1 MIMNNSKDKL
11 AQAQRLVALRHSKG
25 LTAAQLAQAMTEAGA
40 KVSRGAISNWERGT
54 NGIVSSKLPTL
65 ARILGC
71 SEGYLLRGDINTDTS
86 ANVDNTTPNS
96 KGSHAIQEDNKQAI
110 MKKTDD
116 NTDKSQEAHKKDISQ
131 NVTLAVPTETHP
143 TKQQDESQATQVTA
157 DSHIN
162 SPNKAKDGK
171 TMSEL
176 KKSDKLQN
184 VCYDIRGPLLKA
196 ANKMEAEGQRIL
208 KLNVGN
214 PAPFGFDAPH
224 EILRDVAMNLPDA
237 IGYSDSQGV
246 FSARKAVLQYYQAK
260 GLLSAVDVRDVYLGN
275 GVSELIV
282 MTMQALMSDGDEVL
296 IPMPDY
302 PLWTAAA
309 NLAGGTAVHY
319 RCNEEDNWH
328 PDIEDIKSKITSKTK
343 GIVIINPNNPT
354 GALYTDEL
362 LEQII
367 EVAIQHDLV
376 IMADEIYDRVLYDDM
391 THTPM
396 STLTDQVLIL
406 SYSGLSKSHR
416 IAGFRAGWMMVSG
429 KKQHATDFIEGL
441 DMLASMRL
449 CSNVP
454 GQYAIQTAMGG
465 YQSMKELTSTKGR
478 LFKQRELTISRLN
491 AIPGISCTMPQGA
504 FYCFPKMD
512 PAIYPVEN
520 DMEFM
525 MDLLVAEKVLM
536 VQGTGFNWDAPDH
549 FRVVFLP
556 NLDEL
561 ENAMDRLDRFFAKK
575 RKQYGTDK
583 IKDAQVKDTQ
593 ASKPETL
600 EA

>member
-1 MIMNNSKDKL
+1 MKDNQDKL
-11 AQAQRLVALRHSKG
+11 AQAERLVALRRAKG
-25 LTAAQLAQAMTEAGA
+25 LTAAQLATAMTDAGA

-65 ARILGC
+65 ARLLGC
-71 SEGYLLRGDINTDTS
+71 SEGYLLRGDINNNENNLHNAPTNTNH
-86 ANVDNTTPNS
+86 ANSQNTVSVNS
-96 KGSHAIQEDNKQAI
+96 KDNKQAKI
-110 MKKTDD
+110 IPD
-116 NTDKSQEAHKKDISQ
+116 NDHSTT
-131 NVTLAVPTETHP
+131 NVTLAVPTDTHP
-143 TKQQDESQATQVTA
+143 KSQDEFQSQQISAAGSTHLQNQA
-157 DSHIN
+157 MD
-162 SPNKAKDGK
+162 DK
-171 TMSEL
+171 TMSTL

-196 ANKMEAEGQRIL
+196 ANKMEADGQRIL

-214 PAPFGFDAPH
+214 PAPFGFIAPH
-224 EILRDVAMNLPDA
+224 EIIRDVAMNLTEA
-237 IGYSDSQGV
+237 IGYSDSQGI
-246 FSARKAVLQYYQAK
+246 FAARKAVLQYYQAK
-260 GLLSAVDVRDVYLGN
+260 GLLSAVDVRDIYLGN

-282 MTMQALMSDGDEVL
+282 MTMQALMSNGDEVL

-309 NLAGGTAVHY
+309 NLAGGNAVHY
-319 RCNEEDNWH
+319 RCKEEDNWQ

-354 GALYTDEL
+354 GALYSDDVL
-362 LEQII
+362 KQIVQ
-367 EVAIQHDLV
+367 VAVEHDLV
-376 IMADEIYDRVLYDDM
+376 IMADEIYDRVLYDDAI
-391 THTPM
+391 HTPM
-396 STLTDQVLIL
+396 CTLTDQALVL

-429 KKQHATDFIEGL
+429 RKSHATDFIEGL

-465 YQSMKELTSTKGR
+465 YQSMKELTSPKGR
-478 LFKQRELTISRLN
+478 LTKQRDLTISRLN

-512 PAIYPVEN
+512 PAIYPIEN
-520 DMEFM
+520 DMQFM
-525 MDLLVAEKVLM
+525 MDLLVDEKVLM

-549 FRVVFLP
+549 FRVVFMP

-583 IKDAQVKDTQ
+583 ATQAVDTQ
-593 ASKPETL
+593 AKDSKTAQPETL

>member
-1 MIMNNSKDKL
+1 MIADDKSKNT
-11 AQAQRLVALRHSKG
+11 QAERLVQLRRDKG
-25 LTAAQLAQAMTEAGA
+25 MTAEQLAQAMTAAGE

-71 SEGYLLRGDINTDTS
+71 SEGYLLRGDLQSHINTD
-86 ANVDNTTPNS
+86 VDSSNLMQSNNKNSEDAASSSMQAHSDTQSQNYQSQIGTPPTTPV
-96 KGSHAIQEDNKQAI
+96 NKQNNL
-110 MKKTDD
+110 MSGQSM
-116 NTDKSQEAHKKDISQ
+116 NTI
-131 NVTLAVPTETHP
+131 
-143 TKQQDESQATQVTA
+143 
-157 DSHIN
+157 
-162 SPNKAKDGK
+162 
-171 TMSEL
+171 

-184 VCYDIRGPLLKA
+184 VCYDIRGPLLKT
-196 ANKMEAEGQRIL
+196 ANKMEAEGQRII
-208 KLNVGN
+208 KLNIGN
-214 PAPFGFDAPH
+214 PAPFGFEAPH
-224 EILRDVAMNLPDA
+224 EILRDVAMNLPA
-237 IGYSDSQGV
+237 ATGYSDSQGI
-246 FSARKAVLQYYQAK
+246 FSARKAVLQYYQSK

-282 MTMQALMSDGDEVL
+282 MTMQALMNDGDEVL

-319 RCNEEDNWH
+319 RCNEDDNWH

-343 GIVIINPNNPT
+343 GIVVINPNNPT
-354 GALYTDEL
+354 GALYSDDL
-362 LEQII
+362 LKQII
-367 EVAIQHDLV
+367 EVAIEHDLI

-391 THTPM
+391 QHTPM
-396 STLTDQVLIL
+396 STLSDDVLIL
-406 SYSGLSKSHR
+406 SYNGLSKSHR

-429 KKQHATDFIEGL
+429 RKQHATDFIEGL

-465 YQSMKELTSTKGR
+465 YQSMKELTSERGR
-478 LFKQRELTISRLN
+478 LFKQRELAISRLN

-512 PAIYPVEN
+512 PAVYPIKD
-520 DMEFM
+520 DMQFM
-525 MDLLVAEKVLM
+525 MELLLEEKVLV

-556 NLDEL
+556 NLHDL
-561 ENAMDRLDRFFAKK
+561 EDALDRLDRFFAKK
-575 RKQYGTDK
+575 RQQFGTN
-583 IKDAQVKDTQ
+583 
-593 ASKPETL
+593 
-600 EA
+600 

>member
-1 MIMNNSKDKL
+1 MIADDKSKDT
-11 AQAQRLVALRHSKG
+11 QAERLVQLRRDKG
-25 LTAAQLAQAMTEAGA
+25 MTAEQLAQAMTAAGE

-71 SEGYLLRGDINTDTS
+71 SEGYLLRGELQSEINTD
-86 ANVDNTTPNS
+86 VDSSNLMQSNNKKIRDAALLSTQADSDIQSQNYQSRIDTPPTTPV
-96 KGSHAIQEDNKQAI
+96 
-110 MKKTDD
+110 
-116 NTDKSQEAHKKDISQ
+116 NTQ
-131 NVTLAVPTETHP
+131 NNL
-143 TKQQDESQATQVTA
+143 
-157 DSHIN
+157 
-162 SPNKAKDGK
+162 
-171 TMSEL
+171 MSGQSMNTI

-184 VCYDIRGPLLKA
+184 VCYDIRGPLLKT
-196 ANKMEAEGQRIL
+196 ANKMEAEGQRII
-208 KLNVGN
+208 KLNIGN
-214 PAPFGFDAPH
+214 PAPFGFEAPH
-224 EILRDVAMNLPDA
+224 EILRDVAMNLPA
-237 IGYSDSQGV
+237 ATGYSDSQGI
-246 FSARKAVLQYYQAK
+246 FSARKAVLQYYQSK

-282 MTMQALMSDGDEVL
+282 MTMQALMNDGDEVL

-319 RCNEEDNWH
+319 RCNEDDNWH

-343 GIVIINPNNPT
+343 GIVVINPNNPT
-354 GALYTDEL
+354 GALYSDDL
-362 LEQII
+362 LKQII
-367 EVAIQHDLV
+367 EVAIEHDLI

-391 THTPM
+391 QHTPM
-396 STLTDQVLIL
+396 STLSDDVLIL
-406 SYSGLSKSHR
+406 SYNGLSKSHR

-429 KKQHATDFIEGL
+429 RKQHATDFIEGL

-465 YQSMKELTSTKGR
+465 YQSMKELTSERGR
-478 LFKQRELTISRLN
+478 LFKQRELAISRLN

-512 PAIYPVEN
+512 PAVYPIKD
-520 DMEFM
+520 DMQFM
-525 MDLLVAEKVLM
+525 MDLLLEEKVLV

-556 NLDEL
+556 NLHDL
-561 ENAMDRLDRFFAKK
+561 EDALDRLDRFFAKK
-575 RKQYGTDK
+575 RQQFGTN
-583 IKDAQVKDTQ
+583 
-593 ASKPETL
+593 
-600 EA
+600 